1 MKKSK
6 TKIFNIRMPLEL
18 LRYIKDMSAK
28 NYTSMSNYI
37 IQLIVK
43 DMEINIE
50 NTINKMEK
58 KLPKL

>member
-43 DMEINIE
+43 DMENE
-50 NTINKMEK
+50 SEKAANQMDK
-58 KLPKL
+58 KLS